1 MLAEKKQKGK
11 KREEKAMRKR
21 IFAAFVCLCMM
32 MALVPSM
39 AYAGDTVSV
48 GGLCEHH
55 TQHDDAC
62 GYSEGT
68 AEVPCSH
75 EHTEECY
82 TQATKC
88 VHEHTAECYSDG
100 VLPADGEEK
109 VADSCS
115 HQCSEE
121 SGCITKELNCNHEHD
136 ESCGYVPA
144 TAGTP
149 CTYDCQICNAPAVEE
164 PECICETKC
173 TEEESNADC
182 PVCSAEGAKLDKICV
197 GTAPMLLGAPRN
209 AKQVTYLDENGNQK
223 TATATQV
230 RSSDTRWQNG
240 WYVVD
245 SNVTINERVAVEGSV
260 QLILADGYTLTAQ
273 KGINVS
279 DNNSFTV
286 YAQSTDEKIMGKLL
300 TTDTDLNAGIG
311 GNENEGCGKITIN
324 GGMITAKVEY
334 GGAGIGGGMNG
345 DSGTITIT
353 GGTVTADA
361 TGGAGIG
368 GGNSYNNENGNGG
381 NITITGGIVKA
392 FSNTGAGIGGGSGIS
407 RGGSGGNI
415 KISGGI
421 VTATSRG
428 INTTDGCGA
437 GIGGGNKGA
446 GGNVTITG
454 GAVTATSKTGTSIGA
469 GYNSNEHGTL
479 TIAPASGKVITA
491 DAGADK
497 NSSVPLEGSPFINST
512 EVISQLTDTK
522 YFYSE
527 TKDITVITQHPE
539 NQRVNDGSSA
549 TFTISA
555 TGDNLTY
562 QWQQSADNG
571 VSWTDINGAK
581 SSNYTTETTTMD
593 MSGYQYRCIVTGAG
607 GSVTSNAATLTVKA
621 IPVTDVKLNKN
632 NITLTVGDIETLTA
646 TVEPTNA
653 TNKTVMWSS
662 SNDSVAMVDS
672 NGNVTGK
679 SRGFATITAKA
690 TDGNVSA
697 TCEVEVK
704 QQVTGISLNKTEL
717 SLYTGREEKL
727 TATVKPDNAND
738 RTLIWSSS
746 NPEVATV
753 DSNGNVKA
761 IGRGEAVITATANDG
776 SGETATC
783 TVTVRKK
790 SSGGSVFFW
799 DLKFD
804 TNGGSKIDTVTE
816 WEYSTI
822 DLDEY
827 VPEKEGYKF
836 VGWYA
841 DKDLDKKIDEVYLTE
856 DTTVYAKWE
865 KIEEEVPEEP
875 EEVEET
881 EETETISFLDVKESD
896 WFYEAVSYAV
906 ENGLMNGMSE
916 DIFAPN
922 TPLTREMLAV
932 VLYNVEGQPE
942 STEANTFTDVKG
954 DMWYTDAILWANENG
969 IVAGYDNGA
978 YGVGDLIT
986 REQFATIL
994 YRYAQFKGYDTT
1006 QGGMAVREF
1015 SDYENI
1021 SDYARPAMA
1030 WAVNAGIMGG
1040 MDDGTLMPQG
1050 KATRAEAATMLMNFC
1065 ENVMK

>member
-1 MLAEKKQKGK
+1 
-11 KREEKAMRKR
+11 MRKR

-109 VADSCS
+109 AADSCS

-121 SGCITKELNCNHEHD
+121 SGCITKELNCNHVHD
-136 ESCGYVPA
+136 EECGYVPA

-149 CTYDCQICNAPAVEE
+149 CTYVCEICNPPATEE
-164 PECICETKC
+164 DKCICETKC
-173 TEEESNADC
+173 TEGERNDDC
-182 PVCSAEGAKLDKICV
+182 PVCGGEDGNISICV
-197 GTAPMLLGAPRN
+197 GAASAMLFSPMSTRSITPAKPLGNGTEENPYQITN
-209 AKQVTYLDENGNQK
+209 AAELYWFAGLVNGDESVISKDILQNTGACAVLTKNITINENVLNADGSLNEEK
-223 TATATQV
+223 
-230 RSSDTRWQNG
+230 SDTFEPWTPIGSYGIRGEEAYIGTFDGNGYTISGLYVDSDAQYVGLFGCVGRNGKIQNVG
-240 WYVVD
+240 VVD
-245 SNVTINERVAVEGSV
+245 S
-260 QLILADGYTLTAQ
+260 Y
-273 KGINVS
+273 
-279 DNNSFTV
+279 
-286 YAQSTDEKIMGKLL
+286 
-300 TTDTDLNAGIG
+300 
-311 GNENEGCGKITIN
+311 
-324 GGMITAKVEY
+324 
-334 GGAGIGGGMNG
+334 
-345 DSGTITIT
+345 
-353 GGTVTADA
+353 
-361 TGGAGIG
+361 
-368 GGNSYNNENGNGG
+368 
-381 NITITGGIVKA
+381 
-392 FSNTGAGIGGGSGIS
+392 
-407 RGGSGGNI
+407 
-415 KISGGI
+415 
-421 VTATSRG
+421 
-428 INTTDGCGA
+428 
-437 GIGGGNKGA
+437 
-446 GGNVTITG
+446 
-454 GAVTATSKTGTSIGA
+454 
-469 GYNSNEHGTL
+469 
-479 TIAPASGKVITA
+479 
-491 DAGADK
+491 
-497 NSSVPLEGSPFINST
+497 
-512 EVISQLTDTK
+512 
-522 YFYSE
+522 
-527 TKDITVITQHPE
+527 
-539 NQRVNDGSSA
+539 
-549 TFTISA
+549 ISA
-555 TGDNLTY
+555 TGDKVCVGGVCGYNYKGTIEKCY
-562 QWQQSADNG
+562 NTGTITATATAQATGIYSSVGGVCGFSFWNIFNCYNTGKVSVTGDRARVGG
-571 VSWTDINGAK
+571 VSGFNGKDIKNCY
-581 SSNYTTETTTMD
+581 N
-593 MSGYQYRCIVTGAG
+593 TGEVSVAVDG
-607 GSVTSNAATLTVKA
+607 GSVGGVCGENGDYGSRITNCYNTGKVSVTGSRDFVGGVCGMNADTIENCYFLTGTADKGTGDDTGEATKKTDSQFKSREVAWLLNGSQNPQPWGQGSNG
-621 IPVTDVKLNKN
+621 IPVLVDNLPKDVTYTVPVCVTIQMPDGTSEQGYTTAGSTLATYPSGYVFFEDDKYTIWIDKATKTYDVDTRIYAALPVN
-632 NITLTVGDIETLTA
+632 NIT
-646 TVEPTNA
+646 
-653 TNKTVMWSS
+653 
-662 SNDSVAMVDS
+662 
-672 NGNVTGK
+672 
-679 SRGFATITAKA
+679 
-690 TDGNVSA
+690 
-697 TCEVEVK
+697 
-704 QQVTGISLNKTEL
+704 LNKTEL
-717 SLYTGREEKL
+717 SLYVNSTETL
-727 TATVKPDNAND
+727 TATVSPEDAYN
-738 RTLIWSSS
+738 RTLHWESS
-746 NPEVATV
+746 NPSVATV

-761 IGRGEAVITATANDG
+761 ISRGEAVITATAADG
-776 SGETATC
+776 QGAKAEC
-783 TVTVRKK
+783 TVTVKKK

-822 DLDEY
+822 DLDDY

-841 DKDLDKKIDEVYLTE
+841 DKDFDKKIDEVYLTK

-881 EETETISFLDVKESD
+881 EETETISFKDVKEND

-906 ENGLMNGMSE
+906 ENGLMSGMSE

-942 STEANTFTDVKG
+942 GTEANTFTDVKG

-969 IVAGYDNGA
+969 IVAGYDNSA

-1015 SDYENI
+1015 SDYVNI

-1065 ENVMK
+1065 ENMVEK